1 MVEEGVRKV
10 RVETEQLAWSVLR
23 AVNRTQTKG
32 STVRLAVPSDPEVA
46 AQLPVAVT
54 DGELLLAEEYLEGH
68 GYLARADITL
78 TRGTYTITPAGLKWL
93 ERGSPRQPEAAETVE
108 EGSERA
114 GPHPATGGAQE
125 PSEPLGGRGSGTARG
140 SLWGRLFG
148 R

>member
-1 MVEEGVRKV
+1 MEEGVRKV
-10 RVETEQLAWSVLR
+10 RVETEQLAWLVLR

-32 STVRLAVPSDPEVA
+32 STARLAVPSDPEVA
-46 AQLPVAVT
+46 ARLPATVT

-78 TRGTYTITPAGLKWL
+78 SRGTYTITPAGLKWL
-93 ERGSPRQPEAAETVE
+93 ERGSPRQPEAAETIA
-108 EGSERA
+108 EGSEGA
-114 GPHPATGGAQE
+114 EPHPATEGAQE